1 MITDPAELHNLP
13 DRTAIL
19 DALGVPRQLIDNLWV
34 GTTPSSIFLYDLR
47 DHPGSAPTSRSPGFW
62 VGTSRPGNRC
72 PAAVLTDPP
81 GLATPEGAI

>member
-34 GTTPSSIFLYDLR
+34 GTTS
-47 DHPGSAPTSRSPGFW
+47 GSLTAEQLPL
-62 VGTSRPGNRC
+62 
-72 PAAVLTDPP
+72 PATVLHIPV
-81 GLATPEGAI
+81 